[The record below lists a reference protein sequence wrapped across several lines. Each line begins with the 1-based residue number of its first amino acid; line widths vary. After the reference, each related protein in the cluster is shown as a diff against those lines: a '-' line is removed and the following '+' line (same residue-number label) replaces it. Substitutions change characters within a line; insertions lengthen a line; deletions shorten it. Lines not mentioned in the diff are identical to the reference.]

1 MPGDSA
7 VDAGTAGPAGGGGPA
22 GRAGPAGGGGEAVD
36 PVERAREICLR
47 QLSARACSRA
57 ELATAL
63 ARRGVAPEVADA
75 VLGRLA
81 EVGLVDDGAFAAELV
96 RSGREHR
103 GLGRRALA
111 ADLARR
117 GVDEDVGAEALEV
130 VRPEDEQASAREL
143 LSRRRQSLERLA
155 PPARARRIVG
165 LLARKGYAAD
175 VVARVLAD
183 EVGLD
188 PEDAFG
194 AGLADQADD
203 VG

>member
-1 MPGDSA
+1 MPGDSSGG
-7 VDAGTAGPAGGGGPA
+7 VGPAGVG
-22 GRAGPAGGGGEAVD
+22 GRAGGGREVVDPVD

-63 ARRGVAPEVADA
+63 GRRGVAPEIADA

-81 EVGLVDDGAFAAELV
+81 EVGLIDDGAFAAELV
-96 RSGREHR
+96 RSGHEHR

-117 GVDEDVGAEALEV
+117 GVDEEVGAAALEV
-130 VRPEDEQASAREL
+130 VHPEDEQARAREL
-143 LSRRRQSLERLA
+143 LGRRRQSLERLA
-155 PPARARRIVG
+155 PEARARRIAG

-194 AGLADQADD
+194 SSLTDQADD